1 MTSISLP
8 SPYASSMLVFAS
20 IALQCLSVGAEQ
32 TIEPRPN
39 IVLIMADDMG
49 YCDVGCYGGEIS
61 TPNIDKLVEGG

>member
-1 MTSISLP
+1 MNRVRRISTPHALT
-8 SPYASSMLVFAS
+8 YSSS
-20 IALQCLSVGAEQ
+20 SQ